1 MAVGKAQQ
9 QFSWKLFGAIV
20 AAGVLISWGSAFC
33 EPAQAQES
41 RVKTGPSVGERIPSF
56 EAVDEDG
63 KTQTFASLRG
73 PKGLVLL
80 FHRSADW

>member
-1 MAVGKAQQ
+1 MSKAQQ
-9 QFSWKLFGAIV
+9 QFSWKFFGAI
-20 AAGVLISWGSAFC
+20 AATGVLIAWGTQFC
-33 EPAQAQES
+33 EPAQAQGAG
-41 RVKTGPSVGERIPSF
+41 VKTGPSVGESIPSF
-56 EAVDEDG
+56 GAVDHNG